1 MPGPAAIVPKRRP
14 MLKGKRIVLRPI
26 KTDDIDTIF
35 ELTRKY
41 PDIGD
46 IFPVSLLHELIV
58 KKHFDPGDSPG
69 EDAEACLL
77 ITGKSGTI
85 MGSIAYMKGLRYV
98 EGLELAYHI
107 FRPAH
112 RGKGYMSEALQVLM
126 THLFVVKKIP
136 RLQINLEK
144 GNTGS
149 RKAAEK
155 CGFTYDGTMRNA
167 LLSKGKW
174 KDIEMFSLLR
184 EEWENR
190 K

>member
-1 MPGPAAIVPKRRP
+1 MRRP
-14 MLKGKRIVLRPI
+14 MLEGERIVLRTI

-41 PDIGD
+41 PDMGD

-58 KKHFDPGDSPG
+58 KKHFEPGDSSG
-69 EDAEACLL
+69 EDSEACLL
-77 ITGKSGTI
+77 ITDKSGTI
-85 MGSIAYMKGLRYV
+85 MGSIAYIKGLRYV

-107 FRPAH
+107 FRPIH

-126 THLFVVKKIP
+126 AYLFVVKKIP

-149 RKAAEK
+149 RKVAEK
-155 CGFTYDGTMRNA
+155 CGFTYDGTMRKA

-184 EEWENR
+184 EEWEKLSR
-190 K
+190 

>member
-1 MPGPAAIVPKRRP
+1 MRRP
-14 MLKGKRIVLRPI
+14 MLEGERIVLRTI

-41 PDIGD
+41 PDMGD

-58 KKHFDPGDSPG
+58 EKHFEPGDSSG
-69 EDAEACLL
+69 EDSEACLL
-77 ITGKSGTI
+77 ITDKSGTI
-85 MGSIAYMKGLRYV
+85 MGSIAYMKGLRYI

-107 FRPAH
+107 FRPIYRA
-112 RGKGYMSEALQVLM
+112 KGYMSEALQVLM
-126 THLFVVKKIP
+126 NYLFVVKKIP

-149 RKAAEK
+149 RKVAEK
-155 CGFTYDGTMRNA
+155 CGFTYDGAMRKA

-184 EEWENR
+184 EEWEKLSR
-190 K
+190 